1 MSNPTCKHCGSEAV
15 NKYGTRNGVQRYWC
29 KVCKRKFIDK
39 DTLTKMRTPVNVIA
53 SAVGM
58 YYGGMPLD
66 SIQRQIEQDHDTR
79 MSESGIYYWV
89 VRFSKDAVLKA
100 REFRPR
106 VGNTWIADET
116 VIKSGG
122 KNIWFW
128 DIIDADTRYLL
139 ATHISDTRTTKD
151 AQTLMEKAAKAA
163 GKIPKSV
170 VTDRLKAYIDG
181 IELTFGSETKHIQS
195 KPFEEGNLNN
205 LIERFH
211 GTLKDRTKV
220 VRGFQNMAT
229 ARLLTDAWLIHY
241 NFLKDHSALGDI
253 PPAQKM
259 GEVPFKN
266 WVDIVRMART
276 APEVTLESYTV
287 SDRRTRPIR
296 PRGKRTRITKRKP
309 RITPPMPSLTQV
321 RRIKLS

>member
-1 MSNPTCKHCGSEAV
+1 MEIVCKNCGSEAI
-15 NKYGTRNGVQRYWC
+15 NRFGTRNGVQYYWC
-29 KVCKRKFIDK
+29 KVCKRKFVGK
-39 DTLTKMRTPVNVIA
+39 DTLPKMRTPVKVIA

-66 SIQRQIEQDHDTR
+66 SIQRQIEQDHDIR

-89 VRFSKDAVLKA
+89 VRFSRDAVLKA
-100 REFRPR
+100 KEFSPT
-106 VGNTWIADET
+106 VGNTWVADEM
-116 VIKSGG
+116 VIKTGG

-163 GKIPKSV
+163 GKVPKSV

-211 GTLKDRTKV
+211 GTLKDRTNV

-229 ARLLTDAWLIHY
+229 ARLLTDAWLVHY
-241 NFLKDHSALGDI
+241 NFLKEHSALGDI
-253 PPAQKM
+253 PPAQNM
-259 GEVPFKN
+259 GKVPFKN

-276 APEVTLESYTV
+276 APEVTLDSYTV
-287 SDRRTRPIR
+287 SDRRTKPI
-296 PRGKRTRITKRKP
+296 PLSDKRSRITKRKP
-309 RITPPMPSLTQV
+309 RITRPMPSLTQTRT
-321 RRIKLS
+321 RRIS

>member
-1 MSNPTCKHCGSEAV
+1 MK
-15 NKYGTRNGVQRYWC
+15 
-29 KVCKRKFIDK
+29 
-39 DTLTKMRTPVNVIA
+39 VIA

-66 SIQRQIEQDHDTR
+66 SIQRQIEQDHDIR

-89 VRFSKDAVLKA
+89 VRFSRDAVLKA
-100 REFRPR
+100 KEFSPT
-106 VGNTWIADET
+106 VGNTWVADEM
-116 VIKSGG
+116 VIKTGG

-163 GKIPKSV
+163 GKVPKSV

-211 GTLKDRTKV
+211 GTLKDRTNV

-229 ARLLTDAWLIHY
+229 ARLLTDAWLVHY
-241 NFLKDHSALGDI
+241 NFLKEHSALGDI
-253 PPAQKM
+253 PPAQNM
-259 GEVPFKN
+259 GKVPFKN

-276 APEVTLESYTV
+276 APEVTLDSYTV
-287 SDRRTRPIR
+287 SDRRTKPI
-296 PRGKRTRITKRKP
+296 PLSDKRSRITKRKP
-309 RITPPMPSLTQV
+309 RITRPMPSLTQTRT
-321 RRIKLS
+321 RRIS